1 MVSEARL
8 RSLQKMEGR
17 EIFFMKVREAMTPN
31 PVSCV
36 PNDTAQRAAK
46 LMREHDIGSL
56 PVVADRDSCNLLGM
70 ITDRDLCVSVIAD
83 GLDPKTTTIESYI
96 STNPVTCRDGENLDQ
111 AERAMQE
118 HQIMR
123 IPVVDG
129 EGRCIGI
136 VSQADLALKDKPEKV
151 SKTVAEIS
159 KPESK
164 SPMAA

>member
-1 MVSEARL
+1 
-8 RSLQKMEGR
+8 
-17 EIFFMKVREAMTPN
+17 MKVREAMTPD

-83 GLDPKTTTIESYI
+83 GLDPKTTTIERYI

-118 HQIMR
+118 HQIRR